1 MPKKRRATACDL
13 CRSRKVR
20 CDVLYIGA
28 PCSSCS
34 KQASHCAVST
44 GHSSLPEPKPQ
55 RAVPSARTH
64 RFRINARPGHV
75 GEYGPRVSS
84 VTSNKSPRST
94 GLHDVRSPV
103 NHGTT
108 VDNPVSLHLPAY
120 ITPVS
125 TGVGSDSL
133 RILVQQD
140 ALAFPPPHIVDE
152 IIRSFLC
159 YVYPL
164 LPILRLDTFLDA
176 LEGKPGHAISP
187 LLFQAVL
194 LAGAVFVDF
203 SGFQH
208 EGFQQC
214 KDVQRTLFGRAK
226 ALYDMEVEV
235 NPVTVVQSL
244 LLMTYWHSRLNDF
257 QGRVH
262 WLRIAISL
270 ATEAGLHNPDLQYEE
285 PAENHFRR
293 RLWSCCIIRSSLVC
307 IGERRQALV
316 PQAVLCHHDP
326 DLLKGDDVSL
336 SRALESYSVAY
347 TQQDLV
353 DFGKLF
359 LQELELCRNIQ
370 HILHTLYEFSGVRVS
385 EPGIPIMTLI
395 PKAEAMGSSVVS
407 LDEKLRIWHGQASQ
421 LGAFEQ
427 RQGPFG
433 SIVSLH
439 SAVLEMLYYTSL
451 STVHRPMMLR
461 QGQTDTATEALRR
474 FSSSALRSSA
484 CRITEIARD
493 LEINNQISFLPPVG
507 TAMFIAASL
516 QHLQDSMSTNLDEC
530 RSGSLYLGQVL
541 RVFRLLT
548 ERYNHVNT
556 AIEYIARVQNGNG
569 EQFDHS
575 LEWEER
581 VSPTGRWETHQADAF
596 PR

>member
-1 MPKKRRATACDL
+1 M
-13 CRSRKVR
+13 
-20 CDVLYIGA
+20 
-28 PCSSCS
+28 
-34 KQASHCAVST
+34 
-44 GHSSLPEPKPQ
+44 
-55 RAVPSARTH
+55 
-64 RFRINARPGHV
+64 
-75 GEYGPRVSS
+75 
-84 VTSNKSPRST
+84 
-94 GLHDVRSPV
+94 
-103 NHGTT
+103 
-108 VDNPVSLHLPAY
+108 
-120 ITPVS
+120 
-125 TGVGSDSL
+125 
-133 RILVQQD
+133 
-140 ALAFPPPHIVDE
+140 VDE
-152 IIRSFLC
+152 IVRSFLC

-164 LPILRLDTFLDA
+164 LPILRLDTFLSA
-176 LEGKPGHAISP
+176 LEGKPGHTISP

-203 SGFQH
+203 SGFRH
-208 EGFQQC
+208 AGYQQC

-270 ATEAGLHNPDLQYEE
+270 ATEAGLHNSNLRYED
-285 PAENHFRR
+285 PAENDFRR

-316 PQAVLCHHDP
+316 PQAVLCFHDP
-326 DLLKGDDVSL
+326 NLLKWDDTSL
-336 SRALESYSVAY
+336 SRALEYYSVAHLR
-347 TQQDLV
+347 QQLEL
-353 DFGKLF
+353 FGTLF
-359 LQELELCRNIQ
+359 FQEVELCREIQ
-370 HILHTLYEFSGVRVS
+370 HVLHTLYEFSGVRVS

-395 PKAEAMGSSVVS
+395 PKTEAMGSLVIS
-407 LDEKLRIWHGQASQ
+407 LDERLRMWHGQALQ
-421 LGAFEQ
+421 LGLFE
-427 RQGPFG
+427 RRHNPFG
-433 SIVSLH
+433 SLVSLH

-461 QGQTDTATEALRR
+461 QWQTDTATEALRR
-474 FSSSALRSSA
+474 FSSSTLRSSA
-484 CRITEIARD
+484 CRITDIARD
-493 LEINNQISFLPPVG
+493 LEVNHEISLLPPVG

-541 RVFRLLT
+541 RIFRLLT

-569 EQFDHS
+569 EQFDHY

-581 VSPTGRWETHQADAF
+581 VSPTGRWETHRVNALL
-596 PR
+596 R